1 MASLPHVLISHLLS
15 IVGFAMATVLIA
27 VIVVQRRAAGTTF
40 AWLLAIVL
48 IPYVGVPLYLVF
60 GGRKL
65 RNNRGKA
72 RLYDSGAARM
82 QDDSLAAMLCASGAP
97 PPRAGN
103 SFELYPTG
111 ETAFA
116 AIIATLESA
125 TRSIHVS
132 TLILGNDE
140 VGDAILA
147 VLERKAKAGVEV
159 RVLLDS
165 LFKRRAGKSS
175 LAELEQAGGK
185 FAWFMPVWHMPFRRS
200 LHANLR
206 LHRKIIVVDGSVAI
220 VGGMNLAHEYMGPTP
235 TPARWR
241 DLSAK
246 IRGPAVADIAA
257 VFQADWRFAAKETL
271 AQGPASPDRAAPPKG
286 GAELPST
293 PATDPS
299 AGDGVLQVV
308 GSGPDVSDDLIYDA
322 FLTAVFSARRRLWIS
337 TPYFVPD
344 EGLLRALVL
353 AVRRGVDVRIVVPAR
368 SNHLTADYAGASY
381 LRAVEEAGGK
391 ILCFAP
397 TMLHAKAVLVDDSV
411 AVIGSAN
418 VDMRS
423 LFLNYEIALFMTSSH
438 EVAVL
443 DTWFSSL
450 WAECK
455 ALPAAGRV
463 RTLVESVARLIGPLE

>member
-1 MASLPHVLISHLLS
+1 MAPLVHLLISHLLS

-27 VIVVQRRAAGTTF
+27 VIVVRRRAAGTTF

-65 RNNRGKA
+65 RSNRGKA
-72 RLYDSGAARM
+72 KLYETDGAAKV
-82 QDDSLAAMLCASGAP
+82 QDASLAAMLCASGAP
-97 PPRAGN
+97 PPRTGN

-111 ETAFA
+111 EAAFA
-116 AIIATLESA
+116 AIIETLESA
-125 TRSIHVS
+125 TTSIHLS

-147 VLERKAKAGVEV
+147 VLDRKAKAGVEV

-165 LFKRRAGKSS
+165 LFKRRAGKTA
-175 LAELEQAGGK
+175 LAQLEQAGGK
-185 FAWFMPVWHMPFRRS
+185 YAWFMPVLHMPFRRS

-206 LHRKIIVVDGSVAI
+206 LHRKIIVVDGAVAI
-220 VGGMNLAHEYMGPTP
+220 VGGMNLAVEYMGPTP
-235 TPARWR
+235 MPTRWR

-257 VFQADWRFAAKETL
+257 VFQADWQFAAHETL
-271 AQGPASPDRAAPPKG
+271 
-286 GAELPST
+286 ST
-293 PATDPS
+293 PAPDPA

-353 AVRRGVDVRIVVPAR
+353 AVRRGVDVRVVVPAR

-397 TMLHAKAVLVDDSV
+397 TMLHAKAILVDDSV

-423 LFLNYEIALFMTSSH
+423 LFLNYEIALFMTSPH
-438 EVAVL
+438 EIDVL
-443 DTWFSSL
+443 DQWFSSL
-450 WAECK
+450 WVECK
-455 ALPAAGRV
+455 ALPPAGRARV
-463 RTLVESVARLIGPLE
+463 LVESIARLIGPLE